1 MRCHL
6 YSIRKVLEYFP
17 FKQKHFQKNVHCNIV
32 KHTSKPHLIGA
43 IENINTIDDYRP
55 KKVRIIGFF
64 YYHHSSN
71 RRHFAIKI
79 LFLASFDPR
88 SSMVNSVFDCSLS
101 GVKTNFFFNR
111 NMTEKCRSLLALVSD
126 CFGYVFI
133 VLIHIPDRWQSKT
146 LMLST
151 NVDQIPSETDF
162 LDCSLFA

>member
-1 MRCHL
+1 MRCRL
-6 YSIRKVLEYFP
+6 YSIQKVLEYFP

-32 KHTSKPHLIGA
+32 KHTTKPHLIGA

-55 KKVRIIGFF
+55 KIIRIIVFF

-101 GVKTNFFFNR
+101 GVETNFFFNR
-111 NMTEKCRSLLALVSD
+111 NMTEKCRS
-126 CFGYVFI
+126 CFRLFW
-133 VLIHIPDRWQSKT
+133 LRIHCNNT
-146 LMLST
+146 HT
-151 NVDQIPSETDF
+151 G
-162 LDCSLFA
+162 